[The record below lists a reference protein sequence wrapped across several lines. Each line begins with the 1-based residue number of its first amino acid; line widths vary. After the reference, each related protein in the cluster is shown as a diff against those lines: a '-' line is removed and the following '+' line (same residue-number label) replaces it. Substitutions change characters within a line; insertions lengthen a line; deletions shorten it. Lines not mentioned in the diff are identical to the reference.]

1 MGSIPVA
8 NPAPYQRPHLSRRG
22 LLVLALPLALIALI
36 VMVVA
41 FAWPTGPEVES
52 ARWVEAGTVDALA
65 VNEPVRNVEG
75 RFWLVKL
82 ESGEIIAL
90 SQRSTYDLRPC
101 TVPWRPD
108 FEFQG
113 RRGWFRDP
121 CSGTT
126 WNIDGQIMFGPAPR
140 NMDRYWVDIRDD
152 EIFVDIS
159 RRLCAPGEV
168 RGGVDIC
175 LGPLPSPGAVPG

>member
-8 NPAPYQRPHLSRRG
+8 NPASVQRPHISRRG
-22 LLVLALPLALIALI
+22 LFVLALPLGLLTLI
-36 VMVVA
+36 VTIVA
-41 FAWPTGPEVES
+41 FAWPRS
-52 ARWVEAGTVDALA
+52 APAPKWLDAGSAEALTI
-65 VNEPVRNVEG
+65 NEPVRNQEG

-90 SQRSTYDLRPC
+90 SQRSTHLGC

-113 RRGWFRDP
+113 RKGWFRDP

-126 WNIDGQIMFGPAPR
+126 WDVDGRIMFGPAPR
-140 NMDRYWVDIRDD
+140 SMDRYRVDVRGDRV
-152 EIFVDIS
+152 FVDTS
-159 RRLCAPGEV
+159 QRLCSFGALPGGRDGCSAPPV
-168 RGGVDIC
+168 A
-175 LGPLPSPGAVPG
+175 PAS